1 MQKHIME
8 RKRNINS
15 IIHDQLLGQLSEE
28 EEKRLQVWIE
38 SSLENKKNYES
49 LMQDTDLSERYRQ
62 FATVDEEQAWKKFQ
76 EKHFQVRGIHRRM
89 LWRYAAIFMIPII
102 IGAAIWVGMWRNA
115 DTVPVRVQDDQLA
128 MIRSEKMGK
137 QKATLVLAGGQE
149 IELKSASHQS
159 LQDSTILPKLS
170 PEAMEETQ
178 SENGDVTATDNNK
191 LVTYDDSEFWLTFED
206 GTKVHLNY
214 NTTLK
219 YPSHFSAA
227 SRTVYLDGEAYFQ
240 IAKDDRPF
248 RVITANGIVKQYGT
262 SFNVN
267 THVAGVTKV
276 VLVEGAISVLPNQ
289 GDEHK
294 IHPGELAV
302 LNGATQDVQICKV
315 DIEPYIA
322 WNSGRFVFDNCSLE
336 TLMEVISRWYDKK
349 IMFEDEDIKTIRF
362 TGDLDRYGSIIPI
375 LKAIQRVTH
384 LEMDVEGEAII
395 IRRE

>member
-137 QKATLVLAGGQE
+137 QKATLVLADGQE

-276 VLVEGAISVLPNQ
+276 VLVEGAISVFPNQ

-375 LKAIQRVTH
+375 LKAIQRVTY

>member
-1 MQKHIME
+1 ME
-8 RKRNINS
+8 Q
-15 IIHDQLLGQLSEE
+15 HDYIVLLEKFFKKEASSEE
-28 EEKRLQVWIE
+28 RRILIEWIRKPGIRNEFNLLCEQMWKEAAVEIDKTVEEEMWNHLQRNLDEPKILSPKKRRWQLIIYKVAATILLPVCLGLATYFGVE
-38 SSLENKKNYES
+38 HINKVS
-49 LMQDTDLSERYRQ
+49 QDP
-62 FATVDEEQAWKKFQ
+62 FMMAVDY
-76 EKHFQVRGIHRRM
+76 G
-89 LWRYAAIFMIPII
+89 
-102 IGAAIWVGMWRNA
+102 
-115 DTVPVRVQDDQLA
+115 
-128 MIRSEKMGK
+128 
-137 QKATLVLAGGQE
+137 QKANLTL
-149 IELKSASHQS
+149 
-159 LQDSTILPKLS
+159 P
-170 PEAMEETQ
+170 
-178 SENGDVTATDNNK
+178 
-191 LVTYDDSEFWLTFED
+191 D
-206 GTKVHLNY
+206 GTKVWLNSATHLSYDAEY
-214 NTTLK
+214 NK
-219 YPSHFSAA
+219 SD
-227 SRTVYLDGEAYFQ
+227 RKIYLDGEAYFQ

-302 LNGATQDVQICKV
+302 LNGATQDVQISKV

>member
-28 EEKRLQVWIE
+28 EEKRLQIWIE

-62 FATVDEEQAWKKFQ
+62 FATVDEEQAWKEFQ

-276 VLVEGAISVLPNQ
+276 VLVEGAISVFPNQ